1 MLPKRKR
8 LRTFLDRMEAAP
20 PSKSANEALALLSD
34 VLNSV
39 EDEFSEVPYNPHL
52 WKSDGR
58 MYPPQKDNVRKVP
71 DRPSLRRYRHLN
83 HNTFIGQNG
92 SIRIE
97 TISGE
102 LLLDKAGADGSKTVE
117 LDAGMETGSGKFR

>member
-1 MLPKRKR
+1 MLPKPKR
-8 LRTFLDRMEAAP
+8 LRIFLERMEAAP
-20 PSKSANEALALLSD
+20 PLNSANEALALLSD

-58 MYPPQKDNVRKVP
+58 MYPPQEDNARKVP
-71 DRPSLRRYRHLN
+71 NRPLLRRYRHLN

-97 TISGE
+97 TISGK
-102 LLLDKAGADGSKTVE
+102 LLLDKAGADGRKTEE
-117 LDAGMETGSGKFR
+117 LDIDSDQENVT